1 MQRKWPHPGRQHSS
15 QGPQRASTC
24 LDELHERSQKSPR
37 GRCES
42 ESEGQMQK
50 RKPSVIQITSFFSAD
65 GETRTLARQC
75 LAVHVSP
82 QSGIRLTAPRGRCE
96 SESGAEYK
104 KRKLSVV
111 QITSFSVRMVRLELT
126 QANAHYPLK
135 VACLPFHHI
144 RR

>member
-1 MQRKWPHPGRQHSS
+1 MLKKEAICHSDNFLF
-15 QGPQRASTC
+15 R
-24 LDELHERSQKSPR
+24 
-37 GRCES
+37 
-42 ESEGQMQK
+42 
-50 RKPSVIQITSFFSAD
+50 AD

-75 LAVHVSP
+75 LAVHVNP
-82 QSGIRLTAPRGRCE
+82 QSGVRLTAPRGRCE

>member
-1 MQRKWPHPGRQHSS
+1 MLKKEAICHSDNFLF
-15 QGPQRASTC
+15 R
-24 LDELHERSQKSPR
+24 
-37 GRCES
+37 
-42 ESEGQMQK
+42 
-50 RKPSVIQITSFFSAD
+50 AD

-82 QSGIRLTAPRGRCE
+82 QSGIRLTAPRGRCEAPRGRCE

>member
-1 MQRKWPHPGRQHSS
+1 MLKKEAICHSDNFLF
-15 QGPQRASTC
+15 R
-24 LDELHERSQKSPR
+24 
-37 GRCES
+37 
-42 ESEGQMQK
+42 
-50 RKPSVIQITSFFSAD
+50 AD

-82 QSGIRLTAPRGRCE
+82 QSGVRLTAPRGRCE

-104 KRKLSVV
+104 KKKLSVV
-111 QITSFSVRMVRLELT
+111 QITSFFVRMVRLELT

>member
-1 MQRKWPHPGRQHSS
+1 MLKKEAICHSDNFLF
-15 QGPQRASTC
+15 R
-24 LDELHERSQKSPR
+24 
-37 GRCES
+37 
-42 ESEGQMQK
+42 
-50 RKPSVIQITSFFSAD
+50 AD

-82 QSGIRLTAPRGRCE
+82 QSGVRLTAPRGRCE

>member
-1 MQRKWPHPGRQHSS
+1 MLKKEAICHSDNFLF
-15 QGPQRASTC
+15 R
-24 LDELHERSQKSPR
+24 
-37 GRCES
+37 
-42 ESEGQMQK
+42 
-50 RKPSVIQITSFFSAD
+50 AD

-75 LAVHVSP
+75 LAVHVNP
-82 QSGIRLTAPRGRCE
+82 QSCIRLTAPRGRCE
-96 SESGAEYK
+96 SESGGRVQ
-104 KRKLSVV
+104 KRKPSVI

>member
-1 MQRKWPHPGRQHSS
+1 MGKV
-15 QGPQRASTC
+15 
-24 LDELHERSQKSPR
+24 EMR
-37 GRCES
+37 G
-42 ESEGQMQK
+42 GV
-50 RKPSVIQITSFFSAD
+50 SVNY
-65 GETRTLARQC
+65 TLC
-75 LAVHVSP
+75 PVSP
-82 QSGIRLTAPRGRCE
+82 SLG
-96 SESGAEYK
+96 SEYK

>member
-1 MQRKWPHPGRQHSS
+1 MHYANTDIANICHKAIFS
-15 QGPQRASTC
+15 
-24 LDELHERSQKSPR
+24 KSP
-37 GRCES
+37 GFVTFIWPAD
-42 ESEGQMQK
+42 MPQK
-50 RKPSVIQITSFFSAD
+50 AVWEPIIPYTVRVRVWGPST
-65 GETRTLARQC
+65 
-75 LAVHVSP
+75 
-82 QSGIRLTAPRGRCE
+82 
-96 SESGAEYK
+96 K